1 MRALVAYFS
10 QTGCTKLIA
19 ESIHKTLSSKIATD
33 IVTLGSV
40 DSGSLD
46 EYDVLFVGSPCHHS
60 DIVPVV
66 KGFIERLPDSPPF
79 KLAGFFTHATYMPDN
94 ERKKDLFE
102 QWAGR
107 CTPSFENPCRIKS
120 IEYLGTFHCQGKA
133 SVPIEQFIH
142 QQIITDED
150 EWNQYLPDLRTHPTE
165 TDLANA
171 RKFAEEILGKA

>member
-1 MRALVAYFS
+1 
-10 QTGCTKLIA
+10 
-19 ESIHKTLSSKIATD
+19 
-33 IVTLGSV
+33 
-40 DSGSLD
+40 
-46 EYDVLFVGSPCHHS
+46 
-60 DIVPVV
+60 
-66 KGFIERLPDSPPF
+66 
-79 KLAGFFTHATYMPDN
+79 MPEN

-107 CTPSFENPCRIKS
+107 CTPSFENPCKNKN

-133 SVPIEQFIH
+133 SAPIENFIH

-165 TDLANA
+165 TDLSNA